1 MGTESADLGVGAE
14 YPVVCGA
21 VEGARAG
28 PAVSLPGRPR
38 RCDKAFADAV
48 GPRDS
53 GMSQAPAVG
62 APEGPAKVEW
72 ANPSCTAGQFRLF
85 GLVGTRADR
94 GRSVAQDRATAD
106 NERAIPF
113 FIHQGDIP

>member
-21 VEGARAG
+21 VEGARA
-28 PAVSLPGRPR
+28 
-38 RCDKAFADAV
+38 
-48 GPRDS
+48 
-53 GMSQAPAVG
+53 
-62 APEGPAKVEW
+62 GPAKVEW